1 MATIKGQC
9 KKCGSTY
16 GSYSGLDSAR
26 KNVNRH
32 KCRKGGQCELDESKI

>member
-16 GSYSGLDSAR
+16 GYYSGVQSAR
-26 KNVNRH
+26 GNVNRNN
-32 KCRKGGQCELDESKI
+32 CRKGGKCELDESKL